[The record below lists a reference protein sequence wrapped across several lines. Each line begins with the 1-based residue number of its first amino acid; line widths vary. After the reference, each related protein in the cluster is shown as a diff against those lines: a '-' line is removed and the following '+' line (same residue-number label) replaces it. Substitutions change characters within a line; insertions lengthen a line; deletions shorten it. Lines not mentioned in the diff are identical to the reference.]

1 MCKSKIFLALSV
13 GPKGMVKPMQGEPR
27 RGAWGAGR
35 ERCGDSGRKGRDLG
49 LNPQVRR
56 KS

>member
-27 RGAWGAGR
+27 RGAWGGG
-35 ERCGDSGRKGRDLG
+35 EKGAETVEGKEETWD
-49 LNPQVRR
+49 
-56 KS
+56 